1 MSNPASPL
9 AEPDPAPDP
18 DRDPDAQRLWDIRR
32 HAAHLLRRALPR
44 PVDDAPEAWALRDRV
59 ALAAVASL
67 VPASAAELQLAVNHV
82 AANAH
87 ASDCMDEV
95 AGQAHDP
102 KRADQLRSQSAKM
115 GREARGFVNT
125 LLRLQAAR
133 KQREGTKEACDSAA
147 WIEHGVLS
155 QMTEAIERLP
165 PGPPA
170 PRGDAAEVSGEAPAG
185 EARPPV
191 KLRVLRDY
199 NDWSDEEKRV
209 DRLRWEVD
217 RYAILKTRHAKL
229 IRQLGGLPPN
239 CDFEPPRDEV
249 LQQLIRRTD
258 SNITWVDTWE
268 PWVHPDLRVP
278 PAVRDPSG
286 EPQ

>member
-1 MSNPASPL
+1 M
-9 AEPDPAPDP
+9 
-18 DRDPDAQRLWDIRR
+18 
-32 HAAHLLRRALPR
+32 LPP
-44 PVDDAPEAWALRDRV
+44 PVDDMPEAWGRRDC
-59 ALAAVASL
+59 AARAKVASL
-67 VPASAAELQLAVNHV
+67 VPVSPIEADLAVHHV
-82 AANAH
+82 AAMAQ
-87 ASDCMDEV
+87 AAECLGQLGEV
-95 AGQAHDP
+95 ITDRKEAA
-102 KRADQLRSQSAKM
+102 RLRSQAASM
-115 GREARGFVNT
+115 GREARGY
-125 LLRLQAAR
+125 LSKLQSV
-133 KQREGTKEACDSAA
+133 QRVRMRREADDGGRDSAHLS
-147 WIEHGVLS
+147 EHCLLGTLTDAMAQLPAKPPVR
-155 QMTEAIERLP
+155 QMEPEP
-165 PGPPA
+165 PPA
-170 PRGDAAEVSGEAPAG
+170 PSTARAAASA
-185 EARPPV
+185 PPV

-278 PAVRDPSG
+278 PG
-286 EPQ
+286 